1 MFRQTYP
8 NLTILYL
15 VAFLPIFFEAGDLFA
30 QSPDTLQ
37 RELTIDFELRHRA
50 EYRDN
55 FKWTAVDTVMSDLY
69 NTQRNRLSITYKT
82 NWLRLHASPQE
93 IHVWGEPGRFSRV
106 GSVNFFEL
114 YAEPTITKNFSVRIG
129 RQALSLDSGWI
140 FSAAPWSQQS
150 RHH

>member
-1 MFRQTYP
+1 
-8 NLTILYL
+8 
-15 VAFLPIFFEAGDLFA
+15 
-30 QSPDTLQ
+30 
-37 RELTIDFELRHRA
+37 
-50 EYRDN
+50 
-55 FKWTAVDTVMSDLY
+55 MSDLY

-82 NWLRLHASPQE
+82 NRLRLHASRQE